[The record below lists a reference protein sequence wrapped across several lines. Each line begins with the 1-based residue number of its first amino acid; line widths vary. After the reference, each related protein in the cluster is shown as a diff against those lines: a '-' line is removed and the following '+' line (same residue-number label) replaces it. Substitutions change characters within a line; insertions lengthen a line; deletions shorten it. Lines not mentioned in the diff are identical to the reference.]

1 MPSLVPEDKPMT
13 EPKFNQTLS
22 DRTVKD
28 GESVTLKCVVAGDP
42 EPQVE
47 WLKNGAVSFFFP
59 KVYITFVYVVFFPP
73 NINAIFLLLT

>member
-1 MPSLVPEDKPMT
+1 MT

-28 GESVTLKCVVAGDP
+28 GESVTLKCVVSGDP

-47 WLKNGAVSFFFP
+47 WLKNGSVSTLINP
-59 KVYITFVYVVFFPP
+59 QQLT
-73 NINAIFLLLT
+73 NIIIL